1 MSYWQKKNVLITGCT
16 GLVGSWLT
24 QRLVSEGAS
33 VVGIVRDGVPF
44 SNLYWQKTDQKI
56 VSVHG
61 DIADYE
67 LMLRA
72 FNEYEIDTCF
82 HLAAQTI
89 VGTANRSPLSTFES
103 NIKGTWVL
111 LEAARLS
118 PKMKRMVV
126 ASSDKAYGAQ
136 TELPYYEDAP
146 LIGRHPYDVSKS
158 CTDLISQSYFHTY
171 GLPVGVARC
180 GNIFGGGDL
189 NFSRIIPETMQ
200 AVYEERSPVIRSD
213 GSPTRDYVYV
223 VDAAEAYMR
232 LAEGLDDE
240 QNRGEGFNFSYE
252 EPQSVLEL
260 VERSLVVLDKKHLQL
275 DVRGEGLPKGEI
287 PHQYLSAAKSKDR
300 LSWSP
305 RFGFEEGL
313 RMTYDWYRDFF
324 DRQAE
329 NAAV

>member
-1 MSYWQKKNVLITGCT
+1 MSYWRKKNVLITGCT

-24 QRLVSEGAS
+24 KRLADEGANL
-33 VVGIVRDGVPF
+33 VGIVRDGVPF
-44 SNLYWQKTDQKI
+44 SNLYWQGTDRRM
-56 VSVHG
+56 VSING

-126 ASSDKAYGAQ
+126 ASSDKAYGTQAD
-136 TELPYYEDAP
+136 LPYHEDAP
-146 LIGRHPYDVSKS
+146 LVGRHPYDVSKS
-158 CTDLISQSYFHTY
+158 CTDLIAQSYHHTY
-171 GLPVGVARC
+171 ELPVGIARC

-189 NFSRIIPETMQ
+189 NFSRIIPETVQ
-200 AVYEERSPVIRSD
+200 AVYEDRSPLIRSD

-232 LAEGLDDE
+232 LAEGLDE
-240 QNRGEGFNFSYE
+240 SENHGHAFNFSYE
-252 EPQSVLEL
+252 EPQSVLDL
-260 VERSLVVLDKKHLQL
+260 VRRSLDVLGRGDLSP
-275 DVRGEGLPKGEI
+275 DVRGEGLPAGEI
-287 PHQYLSAAKSKDR
+287 PHQYLSAEKARKR
-300 LSWSP
+300 LSWVP
-305 RFGFEEGL
+305 NFGFEEGL
-313 RMTYDWYRDFF
+313 RKTYDWYHDFF
-324 DRQAE
+324 ERQSKSD
-329 NAAV
+329 